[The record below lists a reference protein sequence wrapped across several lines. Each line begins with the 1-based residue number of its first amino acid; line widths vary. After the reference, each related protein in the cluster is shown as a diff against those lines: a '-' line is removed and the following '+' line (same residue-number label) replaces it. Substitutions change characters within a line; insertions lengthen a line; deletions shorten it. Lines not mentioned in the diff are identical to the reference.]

1 MRVMHKFVPYSLNIA
16 GRLVTIHHPWI
27 MGVVNVTPDSF
38 YAHSRATGLAALE
51 SLVRQLVA
59 EGADVID
66 VGACS
71 TRPGAELVDEAEE
84 MQRLRW
90 ALPVLSRVVPEHVL
104 ISVDTFRSRVAACCV
119 EEFGAHIINDISGG
133 TLDPDMDATMARL
146 RVPSVVMHMRGTPTN
161 MQQLTDYD
169 NVTAEVLEWL
179 ARRIDELH
187 QSGVNDVIAD
197 PGFGFAKTVV
207 QNYRLLHDLEL
218 FHSLDVP
225 LLVGMSRK
233 SMVTRVLEVE
243 AGEALNGTTVLNT
256 AALLAGA
263 HILRVHDVRAA
274 VEARKLTELLINQ
287 DN

>member
-1 MRVMHKFVPYSLNIA
+1 
-16 GRLVTIHHPWI
+16 
-27 MGVVNVTPDSF
+27 
-38 YAHSRATGLAALE
+38 
-51 SLVRQLVA
+51 
-59 EGADVID
+59 
-66 VGACS
+66 
-71 TRPGAELVDEAEE
+71 
-84 MQRLRW
+84 
-90 ALPVLSRVVPEHVL
+90 
-104 ISVDTFRSRVAACCV
+104 
-119 EEFGAHIINDISGG
+119 
-133 TLDPDMDATMARL
+133 
-146 RVPSVVMHMRGTPTN
+146 